1 MYSIITKWTPNSSTA
16 RYLSF
21 SEIEMILALDNI
33 ENEQPIVT
41 PENYNTEIFT
51 AWLESLSAYRE
62 YFLQNSGIIYLFFK
76 NDQGTVI
83 TIQTFDSEE
92 THTNVISQSFYNKF
106 VTDRQLFCNLVD
118 ITVEIKRVSLDFNFE
133 IIDSFDIAES
143 LFDSL

>member
-21 SEIEMILALDNI
+21 SEIEIILALDNI

-51 AWLESLSAYRE
+51 AWLESLSTYRS
-62 YFLQNSGIIYLFFK
+62 YFLENTSGIDYAFFK

-92 THTNVISQSFYNKF
+92 THTAVIGQSFYNKF
-106 VTDRQLFCNLVD
+106 VTDRQLFSNLVD
-118 ITVEIKRVSLDFNFE
+118 ITVEIKKVAVEFGTV
-133 IIDSFDIAES
+133 DSFDIAEL
-143 LFDSL
+143 LFNNL